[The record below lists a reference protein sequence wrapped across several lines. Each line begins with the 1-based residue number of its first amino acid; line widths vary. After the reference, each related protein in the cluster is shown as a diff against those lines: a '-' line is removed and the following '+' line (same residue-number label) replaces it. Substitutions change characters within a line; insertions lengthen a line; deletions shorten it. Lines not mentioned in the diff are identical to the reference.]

1 MKILPA
7 YGQGL
12 FYIQPAQKVTE
23 FQKVEYGHLSFSCKQ
38 ITEYLQMRVNITL
51 YQTPWRAELQVFLSD
66 SRK

>member
-51 YQTPWRAELQVFLSD
+51 YQTP
-66 SRK
+66 